1 MWDVTLPHAGSVIDL
16 PFPSD
21 HNCTVFVRRG
31 SVEVLS
37 GEKDDT
43 KLRASKLGPQDVALM
58 RLDGSDIHRI
68 RISEPDSS
76 IMILGGEPLN
86 EPIANLGPFVMNTNT
101 EIQKHF

>member
-1 MWDVTLPHAGSVIDL
+1 VSLVRPKGTAKTFSPVQMWDVTLPHAGSVIDL

-58 RLDGSDIHRI
+58 RLDGSDILRI
-68 RISEPDSS
+68 RVS
-76 IMILGGEPLN
+76 
-86 EPIANLGPFVMNTNT
+86 
-101 EIQKHF
+101 H